1 MRHARR
7 SLALCALVAAGA
19 AATPRPSSAQWVV
32 FDPANL
38 GQAVT
43 GFVQDGLAYATQI
56 LEYAEAV
63 QGVLHLGRQVEQL
76 DSTYAHQKQAWAGE
90 LGKLGSLF
98 SALSTADASTLLDA
112 DFGSWRNQLQGAAGS
127 LTGALGSM
135 DGASLSSY
143 LLNELNTAD
152 DVTAAQLRALY
163 PNHPEKGDS
172 LAARWTRGR
181 ERGDKIRAGDF
192 ATAEAAGR
200 VVALLEDVQT
210 DIDQRK
216 GQTELAHT
224 ALQQAMLS
232 AQLTGGELDVALAQL
247 EALRLQRDALARQ
260 EAELMHRAAMVA
272 WLAREQ
278 ADQQEADHLRTEL
291 EATRGTWGDVGR
303 LAAIW

>member
-7 SLALCALVAAGA
+7 SLALCALVAAA
-19 AATPRPSSAQWVV
+19 AASTPRPSSGQWVV
-32 FDPANL
+32 FDPSNL
-38 GQAVT
+38 GQAVASY
-43 GFVQDGLAYATQI
+43 VQDGLAYGTQL

-63 QGVLHLGRQVEQL
+63 QGVLHLARQIEQL
-76 DSTYAHQKQAWAGE
+76 DSTYAHQKQAWAGQI
-90 LGKLGSLF
+90 GQLGSLF
-98 SALSTADASTLLDA
+98 NALSTADASTLLNA
-112 DFGSWRNQLQGAAGS
+112 DFGAWRNQLQSGAGN
-127 LTGALGSM
+127 LTIALEDL
-135 DGASLSSY
+135 DGASLSNY
-143 LLNELNTAD
+143 LANELNVAG
-152 DVTAAQLRALY
+152 DVSAGALRALW
-163 PNHPEKGDS
+163 PARTGKADS
-172 LAARWTRGR
+172 LAARWERGR

-272 WLAREQ
+272 WLARQQAEQ
-278 ADQQEADHLRTEL
+278 QQAVALHTAL
-291 EATRGTWGDVGR
+291 EGTRGTWGGVGR
-303 LAAIW
+303 LSEIW